1 MSNILDQDI
10 KFLKGVGPQRAEL
23 MKKHLKVC
31 SIEELL
37 YYFPYKYIDRTEI
50 YTIRNLMEGM
60 DYVQLKGYITDFD
73 EVQGKGYKKRLRAI
87 FTDGTGFM
95 DLVWFN
101 GIKFVNENYKVNQEI
116 IILGKPTFYNGK
128 PSIVH
133 PEIEKI
139 GENKAVR
146 KELFPRY
153 HWPEKL
159 EGKLNQRAFT
169 ELVRTAISLTENKIE
184 ETLPATLLQEFK
196 LKDHSASLIAMHF
209 PKNSTELA
217 EARRR
222 MKFEELFFL
231 QLDIL
236 RYAKQRKQADGYF
249 FPKIGDAFL
258 TFYNEL
264 LPFALT
270 SAQKKVVKEI
280 REDFAKGKQM
290 NRLVQGDVGSG
301 KTLVALLSAL
311 IAIDNGFQVCMM
323 APTEILAEQHLKTVQ
338 DFIKNLPIRV
348 ALLTGNVKGKERK
361 EVLERL
367 ENGEIHFLIGTHALI
382 EPNVKFRNLGF
393 CIIDEQHRFG
403 VKQRAT
409 LWTKNAIP
417 PHILVM
423 TATPIPRTLAMTIYG
438 DLDVSVI
445 DELPP
450 GRKPIQT
457 RHYYLNRSNQLTE
470 GLTHELKAGRQIYM
484 VYPLIEENE
493 KSDLLDLERG
503 YDNLCQL
510 FPNYVVGK
518 VHGKMK
524 PKEKEDTMLRF
535 SRGEIHILVATTVIE
550 VGVNVPNASVMVI
563 QHAERF
569 GLAQLHQLRGRVGRG
584 SSNSYCILVTPIELS
599 AHTKRRLEIMVDTND
614 GFIIA
619 EEDLKLRGPG
629 DLEGTA
635 QSGLPFE
642 LKVSNITRDADLMTA
657 ARQAAQRLIDTD
669 PEESLKEYA
678 VCWQHLKRLKKEF
691 QDFSHI
697 S

>member
-146 KELFPRY
+146 KELSPRY

-270 SAQKKVVKEI
+270 SAQKRVVKEI

-338 DFIKNLPIRV
+338 DFIKDLPIRV

-361 EVLERL
+361 EVLEQL

-457 RHYYLNRSNQLTE
+457 RHYYLNRSNQLIE

-584 SSNSYCILVTPIELS
+584 SANSYCILVTPIELS

>member
-338 DFIKNLPIRV
+338 DFIKDLPIRV

-524 PKEKEDTMLRF
+524 PNEKEDTMLRF

-584 SSNSYCILVTPIELS
+584 SANSYCILVTPIELS

-614 GFIIA
+614 GFIID